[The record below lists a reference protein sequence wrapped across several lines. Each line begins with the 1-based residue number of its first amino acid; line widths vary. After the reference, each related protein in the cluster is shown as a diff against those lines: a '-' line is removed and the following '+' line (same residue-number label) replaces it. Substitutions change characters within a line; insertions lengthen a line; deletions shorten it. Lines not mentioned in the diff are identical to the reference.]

1 MPETQAGPW
10 DECDVLS
17 MYSRQQAL
25 DNGTLVDVTPFAHDV
40 GFRHP
45 VALTRTVWERCVRV
59 PGNLVGQDEGGRL
72 WDVLWCCRVAV
83 SRCHESHLRFPVRVQ
98 NGRTIDSHTL
108 WAICDGGDD
117 GLPVITIMSPED
129 Y

>member
-1 MPETQAGPW
+1 LPDLQAGPW
-10 DECDVLS
+10 DGFAVIS
-17 MYSRQQAL
+17 MYSRQQAI
-25 DNGTLVDVTPFAHDV
+25 DDGTLVHVTPFARDV

-59 PGNLVGQDEGGRL
+59 PGNVIGQDDAGRL
-72 WDVLWCCRVAV
+72 WDVLGCCRVAA
-83 SRCHESHLRFPVRVQ
+83 SRCQDSHLSFQVRVQ
-98 NGRTIDSHTL
+98 HDGAAETHTL

-117 GLPVITIMSPED
+117 GNPAITIMFPED